1 MRFLHLLY
9 SRFFA
14 RAMKITGHL
23 SDVEDRS
30 RACSRRAWW
39 STRPIAT
46 TAGAWVQPAEIRIEG
61 QGDSRKAIRI
71 EDGAPIEIGSI
82 EKMSKSKKN
91 VVDPDDIIAS
101 YGRTHGALVHAVR
114 FASGTRRDLD
124 RGGVCRGLSASCSA
138 VWRLTNEVADM
149 TTAGYAA
156 VDSATMAVMKAA
168 HKALAEV
175 ERSVES
181 LGFNKAVAFIYT
193 LLNELE
199 AGLKAGASRVGMV
212 KATSMMVQMIA
223 PMMPHLA
230 EECWTVLGHDG
241 MVAASDWPVLD
252 ASLLVASEITL
263 PVQVNG
269 KKRADVTVAASAT
282 PAEVEAA
289 VRALEAVT
297 RACEGKPIRKVI
309 VVPGRIVNV
318 VV

>member
-1 MRFLHLLY
+1 MQGAFRF
-9 SRFFA
+9 
-14 RAMKITGHL
+14 
-23 SDVEDRS
+23 
-30 RACSRRAWW
+30 
-39 STRPIAT
+39 
-46 TAGAWVQPAEIRIEG
+46 VQR
-61 QGDSRKAIRI
+61 
-71 EDGAPIEIGSI
+71 
-82 EKMSKSKKN
+82 
-91 VVDPDDIIAS
+91 
-101 YGRTHGALVHAVR
+101 
-114 FASGTRRDLD
+114 
-124 RGGVCRGLSASCSA
+124 

>member
-1 MRFLHLLY
+1 VIWTEEGVQGAFRF
-9 SRFFA
+9 
-14 RAMKITGHL
+14 
-23 SDVEDRS
+23 
-30 RACSRRAWW
+30 
-39 STRPIAT
+39 
-46 TAGAWVQPAEIRIEG
+46 VQR
-61 QGDSRKAIRI
+61 
-71 EDGAPIEIGSI
+71 
-82 EKMSKSKKN
+82 
-91 VVDPDDIIAS
+91 
-101 YGRTHGALVHAVR
+101 
-114 FASGTRRDLD
+114 
-124 RGGVCRGLSASCSA
+124 

-168 HKALAEV
+168 HKALSEV
-175 ERSVES
+175 ERSVET

-230 EECWTVLGHDG
+230 EECWTVLGRDG
-241 MVAASDWPVLD
+241 MVAAADWPVLD

-282 PAEVEAA
+282 PAAVEAA
-289 VRALEAVT
+289 VRALEAVA